1 MVATDHIHGN
11 LLAIRS
17 LGPWIPYVSVIVE
30 PADLAALSARK
41 SQQRRVRLLII
52 GLAILTVVVGII
64 ATAQLITREIE
75 TAWEKTDFAA
85 NVSHELRS
93 PITQIRLKGEAL
105 MYGLVID
112 DADQQAHYDTIVR
125 ESGASVDCG

>member
-1 MVATDHIHGN
+1 M
-11 LLAIRS
+11 
-17 LGPWIPYVSVIVE
+17 
-30 PADLAALSARK
+30 
-41 SQQRRVRLLII
+41 LII

-93 PITQIRLKGEAL
+93 PITQIRLKAEAL

-112 DADQQAHYDTIVR
+112 DEDRQAHYDTIVR
-125 ESGASVDCG
+125 ESERLSRLVDNVLDFAAIERVQ